1 MFATKQI
8 DMKKNEFITGC
19 LILALG
25 IVILGFSIK
34 GAVNGLN
41 ESKRMITVRGLA
53 ERDVVA
59 DKVIWP
65 MTYKIVGNDLPALY
79 TNLETYN
86 QKIKAFLERHQ
97 ISSDEISES
106 VPVVVDLKADIYRN
120 PSEITSRYVITSGIT
135 VTSSQIDVARNA
147 MNAISE
153 LLLEGIAVSSSEYGT
168 STIKFLFTSLNEIKP
183 DMIKEAT
190 ENARRAAEK
199 FADDSK
205 STLGKIRTA
214 TQGQFSITTP
224 DDNIPYKQQVRVVST
239 IEYTLRD

>member
-106 VPVVVDLKADIYRN
+106 VPVVVDLTPDIYRN
-120 PSEITSRYVITSGIT
+120 PSEITSRYSITSRIT
-135 VTSSQIDVARNA
+135 VTPSQISLALLA
-147 MNAISE
+147 MN
-153 LLLEGIAVSSSEYGT
+153 LL
-168 STIKFLFTSLNEIKP
+168 
-183 DMIKEAT
+183 
-190 ENARRAAEK
+190 
-199 FADDSK
+199 
-205 STLGKIRTA
+205 
-214 TQGQFSITTP
+214 SI
-224 DDNIPYKQQVRVVST
+224 
-239 IEYTLRD
+239 

>member
-1 MFATKQI
+1 MFATKQM

-25 IVILGFSIK
+25 IVMLGFSIK

-120 PSEITSRYVITSGIT
+120 PSEITSRYIITSGIT

-224 DDNIPYKQQVRVVST
+224 YDNIPYKQQVRVVST
-239 IEYTLRD
+239 IKYTLRD

>member
-120 PSEITSRYVITSGIT
+120 PSEITSRYIITSGIT

-183 DMIKEAT
+183 DMIKDAT
-190 ENARRAAEK
+190 DR
-199 FADDSK
+199 K
-205 STLGKIRTA
+205 S
-214 TQGQFSITTP
+214 
-224 DDNIPYKQQVRVVST
+224 VV
-239 IEYTLRD
+239 

>member
-1 MFATKQI
+1 MFATKQM